1 MLSSISLRTF
11 RSVTLALV
19 ASIALSVPAQ
29 AGTFLKPDT
38 APTLD
43 ADAGCPVATIA
54 SVRPS
59 TEGLRRNAYYRLF
72 GATQPKAAAFSE
84 AEGCTVA
91 LEPGFAEL
99 TPPLAPLRTLTPPGS
114 R

>member
-99 TPPLAPLRTLTPPGS
+99 TPPPAPLRTLTPVGS